1 MENQFGVMCQLN
13 FSVVSQLDSRTYVW
27 ENSVIISVQRCVRIV
42 DVLNDL
48 TCKITIIQS
57 KPIERRNESNVRFRF
72 QEQLK
77 LYPAW

>member
-1 MENQFGVMCQLN
+1 M
-13 FSVVSQLDSRTYVW
+13 VW

-48 TCKITIIQS
+48 TCKITIIKS
-57 KPIERRNESNVRFRF
+57 KPIERRNESNVRLRF

-77 LYPAW
+77 LYSAW